1 MLSEPQ
7 RHQSF
12 FLPQRKFLL
21 PLLVAAAAL
30 FLRSSLLTIQQVR
43 SEENRE
49 SKSDSEQAKKERAA
63 RLEFMRRS
71 AASLLVKM
79 KSGADYNMTQIVQA
93 PLLHYTNPGG
103 ETLDATVWA
112 WGRRGRP
119 VALASISQERSVG
132 GIEKWSCEMV
142 SLSEQPLRLEA
153 KPGWQWVP
161 ATSGIEWKPIAGA
174 PPVGE
179 TPVIRARQM
188 RDIARQFTAAGI
200 HNQGKDST
208 ELRFMDR
215 PLSRF
220 SDPDNGLVDGAFYAF
235 ASGTN
240 PEVLLILEGRR
251 DNGGKSV
258 WHYGFARMG
267 ADRLVARLGE
277 NVVWEQPEIQR
288 WVRTEPYFS
297 AFGPTEEVF
306 GSDK

>member
-7 RHQSF
+7 RHQGYS
-12 FLPQRKFLL
+12 PQRKFLL
-21 PLLVAAAAL
+21 PVLVAAAAL
-30 FLRSSLLTIQQVR
+30 FLTSSPLTVRQAR
-43 SEENRE
+43 SEEAPE
-49 SKSDSEQAKKERAA
+49 SKGDSEQAKKERAA

-71 AASLLVKM
+71 AASLVVKT
-79 KSGADYNMTQIVQA
+79 KSAAEYNITEIVEA

-103 ETLDATVWA
+103 ETLDATIWA

-119 VALASISQERSVG
+119 VALASISQERSVA

-142 SLSEQPLRLEA
+142 SLSERPLRLEG

-161 ATSGIEWKPIAGA
+161 ATSGIEWKPVAGA
-174 PPVGE
+174 PPVGD
-179 TPVIRARQM
+179 TPVVRARQM
-188 RDIARQFTAAGI
+188 RDIARQFTAAGV
-200 HNQGKDST
+200 HNEGKDST

-220 SDPDNGLVDGAFYAF
+220 SDPENSLVDGAFYAF

-240 PEVLLILEGRR
+240 PEVLLIVECRR
-251 DNGGKSV
+251 ENGGKAV
-258 WHYGFARMG
+258 WYHGFARMG
-267 ADRLVARLGE
+267 ADRLVVRLGE
-277 NVVWEQPEIQR
+277 KVVWEQPAIKR

-297 AFGPTEEVF
+297 AFGPTSEVF